1 MWKSITTSKDFLWP
15 LNRMGNQQSVADD
28 FDRAFNPNRNGVA
41 NAFNPQ
47 TNGVA
52 NAFQQVERALDPA
65 QNGVQQFFENDVA
78 GVVSHVPV
86 LGTVLGA
93 VGVVDPPA
101 NSPLSMLGIGA
112 TPPAPPS
119 NNIPVPP
126 GQLPDLNRTFPTP
139 TAPNTD
145 SPSLQAGKA
154 LTYSY
159 FSPVHSPPPTSN
171 NKVLLYGGG
180 AMVVLVLI
188 LALKKK

>member
-1 MWKSITTSKDFLWP
+1 MSI
-15 LNRMGNQQSVADD
+15 ADA

-52 NAFQQVERALDPA
+52 NAFQQVGRALDPA

-78 GVVSHVPV
+78 GVVSHIPV

-112 TPPAPPS
+112 SPPAPPSPAPPS

-126 GQLPDLNRTFPTP
+126 GQLPDLNRTFPAP

-145 SPSLQAGKA
+145 SPSLEAGKA

-180 AMVVLVLI
+180 AVVILVLI

>member
-1 MWKSITTSKDFLWP
+1 
-15 LNRMGNQQSVADD
+15 MGNQQSVADD

-52 NAFQQVERALDPA
+52 NAFQEVGRALDPA

-78 GVVSHVPV
+78 GAVSHIPV
-86 LGTVLGA
+86 VGTVLGA

-101 NSPLSMLGIGA
+101 NSPLNMLAGFGLTPPA
-112 TPPAPPS
+112 QTPPAPPT
-119 NNIPVPP
+119 IGLPTAP
-126 GQLPDLNRTFPTP
+126 GGLPDFNRTFPPP
-139 TAPNTD
+139 TAPNVD

-180 AMVVLVLI
+180 AVVILVLI

>member
-1 MWKSITTSKDFLWP
+1 LWKNITIFEDFLWP
-15 LNRMGNQQSVADD
+15 PNRMGIADA

-52 NAFQQVERALDPA
+52 NAFQQVGRALDPA

-78 GVVSHVPV
+78 NAVSHIPGI
-86 LGTVLGA
+86 GTILGA

-101 NSPLSMLGIGA
+101 NSPLNIFGGLGLPPRAPTPQPLPTIGL
-112 TPPAPPS
+112 P
-119 NNIPVPP
+119 IPP
-126 GQLPDLNRTFPTP
+126 GGLPDLNRALPH
-139 TAPNTD
+139 PNMD
-145 SPSLQAGKA
+145 SPSLEAGKA

-180 AMVVLVLI
+180 AVVILVLI

>member
-1 MWKSITTSKDFLWP
+1 
-15 LNRMGNQQSVADD
+15 MGIADA

-52 NAFQQVERALDPA
+52 NAFNPQTNGVANAFQQVGRALDPA
-65 QNGVQQFFENDVA
+65 QNGVQRFFENDVA
-78 GVVSHVPV
+78 NAVSHIPGI
-86 LGTVLGA
+86 GTILGA

-101 NSPLSMLGIGA
+101 NSPLNILGGLGL
-112 TPPAPPS
+112 PPS
-119 NNIPVPP
+119 APTPQPLPTIGLPIPP
-126 GQLPDLNRTFPTP
+126 GGLPDLNH
-139 TAPNTD
+139 PNMD
-145 SPSLQAGKA
+145 SPSLEAGKA

-180 AMVVLVLI
+180 AVVILVLI
-188 LALKKK
+188 FALKKK

>member
-1 MWKSITTSKDFLWP
+1 
-15 LNRMGNQQSVADD
+15 MGNQQSVADD

-52 NAFQQVERALDPA
+52 NAFQQVGRALDPA

-78 GVVSHVPV
+78 NAVSHIPGI
-86 LGTVLGA
+86 GTILGA

-101 NSPLSMLGIGA
+101 NSPLNIFGGLGLPPRAPTPQPLPTIGLLM
-112 TPPAPPS
+112 
-119 NNIPVPP
+119 PP
-126 GQLPDLNRTFPTP
+126 GGWGPEFNR
-139 TAPNTD
+139 PNPPPNMD
-145 SPSLQAGKA
+145 SPSLEAGKA

-180 AMVVLVLI
+180 AVVILVLI